1 MKTITFY
8 AYKGGTGRSLVVANV
23 AKYLARFGQK
33 VFVVDFDLEAPGL
46 HYKLSASEEPLEVK
60 QGVVD
65 FFHQYEETGG
75 LPTSLADYLLPV
87 PLGAGVPGSVHLMP
101 AGTVPAPGYWRKLA
115 GLNWHDLF
123 YRPGAKGVAMFLELK
138 ERIRAEVRPDFLL
151 IDARTGITEVGGI
164 ATTVLPDTVVCLLV
178 NNRENLD
185 GVRVVL
191 RSIQRSARPKDGAP
205 VEIIPVLTRIP
216 NEDDPK
222 EEDALCASIKTFLT
236 APAEDLEDTLQV
248 SDIFVL
254 HSDPKL
260 QMRERVLV
268 GSEESTN
275 ASILLQDYL
284 RLFARLIPREVLRP
298 HTGKLVDAAKAAFFD
313 DPDAAQK
320 EMEDLASYFGH
331 PDIYRELLRLYRA
344 RNITGK
350 SVLGTANA
358 LWEATH
364 DTSDPILW
372 SAIQANVGTIYY
384 WESSPLPVRTIEAV
398 WSAQGASD
406 RKVGHK
412 IAELYSGKDRLDE
425 ASAVVL
431 KLLAN
436 GDVSDETLARS
447 IDVLRKAK
455 RWEEAIRLL
464 KDYGESKGV
473 GDKVLERWAQLLVDR
488 PQLSSHVPLSEAA
501 LARLSKTSPL
511 TAFRLYRA
519 LNDNEKATLLLDDAL
534 QEAVKEGPSSIAAEM
549 AAVYDELGRFSEFEN
564 AVKAQYPKEHVDDF
578 LSHVRRDMR
587 RKFR

>member
-65 FFHQYEETGG
+65 FFHQYEEAGG
-75 LPTSLADYLLPV
+75 LPESLADYFLPV
-87 PLGAGVPGSVHLMP
+87 PLGTEVPGSVHLMP

-164 ATTVLPDTVVCLLV
+164 ATTVLPDTVVCLLI

-216 NEDDPK
+216 KEDDPK
-222 EEDALCASIKTFLT
+222 EEEAVCGSIKTFLT

-275 ASILLQDYL
+275 VSVLLQDYL

-298 HTGKLVDAAKAAFFD
+298 HIGKLVEGAKAALFE

-350 SVLGTANA
+350 SVLGTATA
-358 LWEATH
+358 LWEATR
-364 DTSDPILW
+364 DANDPILW
-372 SAIQANVGTIYY
+372 SAIQANLGTIRS
-384 WESSPLPVRTIEAV
+384 WDSSSLPVPAIDAV

-412 IAELYSGKDRLDE
+412 ITELYSGKGRFDE
-425 ASAVVL
+425 ASAVLL

-436 GDVSDETLARS
+436 GDISDETLALS
-447 IDVLRKAK
+447 IDELRKAK
-455 RWEEAIRLL
+455 RWEDEIRLL

-488 PQLSSHVPLSEAA
+488 PQLASQVPLSEAD
-501 LARLSKTSPL
+501 LARLSKTSL
-511 TAFRLYRA
+511 STAFRLYQA
-519 LNDNEKATLLLDDAL
+519 LDNNEKATRLLEDAL
-534 QEAVKEGPSSIAAEM
+534 QEAVEKGPSRIAEEV
-549 AAVYDELGRFSEFEN
+549 AAVYDKLGRLNEFAN
-564 AVKAQYPKEHVDDF
+564 AIKARWPKKLADEF
-578 LSHVRRDMR
+578 LSWHRPQG
-587 RKFR
+587 FP